1 MRIGRSKTG
10 AAGHIKKNTRGTSNE
25 ISFSVL
31 DSMKGQDEEDDGASP
46 LGRISLFTLGAKKP
60 ASTPSKQP
68 TLPGKS
74 ASRTHATP
82 HKATWKSTDHEVTA
96 RRSRRK
102 RSRRMVVGLISV
114 ACLIGIVF
122 AGIIGVGRYQQMQ
135 ERALNLTSQIEDVR
149 QQYSVAE
156 PFLTLVKDTLA
167 TPLADIDRAALEQQL
182 TEWESRQQSITTKL
196 RATKTAIENIE
207 GQSSGAELERANKA
221 IGVVNATIKAM
232 EAGRT
237 ALTEVSDAA
246 SSYAQAES
254 FMTHAMEGDADAREA
269 VSGDLTD
276 AAAANAAIEMSA
288 AAITEFAAAR
298 DAVQAVIASAGGM
311 IDQSGQFEATAA
323 ELLQPFVDYANLR
336 IQAQEHAQ
344 EADKGFLATSSQQMI
359 DANASYNAAEEQAAD
374 LIADLRGSYPTDIVQ
389 RAYEATIPTSESVT
403 AWQAEWTRAQQ
414 LLEG

>member
-135 ERALNLTSQIEDVR
+135 EHALNLTSQIEDVR